1 MRGRC
6 RCSHLIVDRI
16 TLIVVGLVV
25 AFAPLSA
32 RAQTAVFVPFASR
45 RDVAHDPV
53 RNLLYI
59 ASGSTG
65 TVARYDLGTGQ
76 FLTPFNVGGQP
87 VRLDIS
93 PDNGR
98 LAVADQLSV
107 STINGY
113 TSSAAVIDLATGGIT
128 RAQFTS
134 TGSFADR
141 GVSSVAFANDG
152 SLLLTTSSDSTNG
165 SLRRY
170 PAGGGAVTT
179 LRSDLGNLRI
189 EPNLAH
195 DHIALVEVGSSG
207 GRFGIWRASDGSFV
221 RSEKDTHLN
230 NVKLPGGGTTFGA
243 GEFTNG
249 VAINPAASQI
259 AIDGNLDLH
268 LYNLNRSL
276 PQQYLWAAEPDPAI
290 DPTDSQP
297 FGVAYSPD
305 GKTLYVAWGIDGG
318 HSAVYAHDTTTFA
331 VTAQYPIPVG
341 FITDGI
347 GGGNLQPS
355 ASSPLSQAA

>member
-113 TSSAAVIDLATGGIT
+113 TSSAAVIDLATGGELIPTSFLTHVVGFALGLHGVRRLGFPRGTWWKATLAFVAVWPVT
-128 RAQFTS
+128 R
-134 TGSFADR
+134 
-141 GVSSVAFANDG
+141 
-152 SLLLTTSSDSTNG
+152 LLTPRAAN
-165 SLRRY
+165 
-170 PAGGGAVTT
+170 V
-179 LRSDLGNLRI
+179 
-189 EPNLAH
+189 NLA
-195 DHIALVEVGSSG
+195 
-207 GRFGIWRASDGSFV
+207 FFV
-221 RSEKDTHLN
+221 H
-230 NVKLPGGGTTFGA
+230 PGWERLF
-243 GEFTNG
+243 
-249 VAINPAASQI
+249 P
-259 AIDGNLDLH
+259 
-268 LYNLNRSL
+268 
-276 PQQYLWAAEPDPAI
+276 
-290 DPTDSQP
+290 
-297 FGVAYSPD
+297 
-305 GKTLYVAWGIDGG
+305 
-318 HSAVYAHDTTTFA
+318 VYALYFFAIVALAAGTFSVVERVLHRFEVA
-331 VTAQYPIPVG
+331 R
-341 FITDGI
+341 
-347 GGGNLQPS
+347 
-355 ASSPLSQAA
+355 